1 MAEVFLHDKS
11 YVFTWVL
18 STPNIK
24 IKHRGTMKGK
34 NYKKFSRLVEI
45 SATLQQLRKVLLKKG
60 CVLQE
65 LLDFQY
71 PGADAVC
78 SAVGEIHNLLEHDDI
93 CNVWV
98 SAHVK
103 VDDGEK
109 IILNRDVRKVSLLLI
124 ASLDCTDHAC
134 A

>member
-1 MAEVFLHDKS
+1 MGCVNQNHNQHIIINKDTMKS
-11 YVFTWVL
+11 K
-18 STPNIK
+18 K
-24 IKHRGTMKGK
+24 IKKYSG
-34 NYKKFSRLVEI
+34 LVEI
-45 SATLQQLRKVLLKKG
+45 SSTLQQLQDNLVKKG
-60 CVLQE
+60 SILQG
-65 LLDFQY
+65 LLDVEY

-93 CNVWV
+93 YDVWV

-109 IILNRDVRKVSLLLI
+109 IISNRDVRKVSVLLI
-124 ASLDCTDHAC
+124 ARLDCTEHAC